1 MGEAFDILLAAIFAV
16 VTIVIVVR
24 GVRRGDPSK
33 RIRQRA
39 FFSALGVVVGL
50 RGLFPI
56 KSWRVSAGYA
66 AVLLI
71 MVVAA
76 LWRGRTPVD
85 P

>member
-1 MGEAFDILLAAIFAV
+1 MGEAFDILLAGIFAV

-39 FFSALGVVVGL
+39 LFSALGVVVGL

-56 KSWRVSAGYA
+56 NSWGVSAGYA
-66 AVLLI
+66 AVLLV

-76 LWRGRTPVD
+76 LWKGRTPVD